1 MFFGKKEL
9 ENKVVLLEAEI
20 NKLQVELEQKNK
32 DLDNLAKKH
41 SVELEE
47 VSKNSEKSFDKQQK
61 KNYIKNNYNILIS
74 THKKYLLID

>member
-20 NKLQVELEQKNK
+20 NKLKVELEQKNK

-41 SVELEE
+41 SVELEPTFPLTH
-47 VSKNSEKSFDKQQK
+47 NDDGG
-61 KNYIKNNYNILIS
+61 S
-74 THKKYLLID
+74 TPMNL